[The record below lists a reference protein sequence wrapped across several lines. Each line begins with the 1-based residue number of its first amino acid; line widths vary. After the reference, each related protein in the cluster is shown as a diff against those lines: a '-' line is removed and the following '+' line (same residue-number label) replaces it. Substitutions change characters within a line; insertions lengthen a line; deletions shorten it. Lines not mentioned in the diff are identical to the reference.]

1 MEGTMTVVDTTRG
14 ADTPLGRALAAGD
27 LAEMEVAFTD
37 HQGHMCG
44 KRIPAH
50 RIARGAQV
58 AFCSAALAWDYVG
71 DVHDGTS
78 LTGPDSGYPDAFL
91 RPDPSTYR
99 RLPWRP
105 EAGHV
110 ISDVVDHHGELLPQA
125 PRSVLR
131 RAIERI
137 AGLGYDVRMGLEIEL
152 YLLNADGAPAS
163 TGVHCYSLQ
172 KANDLDPAA
181 SSILHGMGDFVELEG
196 ANVEYGPGQFEVN
209 LANSDALSAAD
220 AGIRLKYGVREM
232 ARREGV
238 KATFMAKPFNKVSGS
253 SMHLHVSLWKDGEP
267 AFAPENG
274 AENPLMRLALGGL
287 IRHLPG
293 IAVYGSPTVNSYKR
307 FEIDSFAPTNVS
319 WGGDNRTVSIR
330 SLVESPSATRIE
342 LRTPAADA
350 NPYWASAALLTAIA
364 AGIQDGDD
372 PGSRGEGYLY
382 GIGDELPQ
390 TLGDAIR
397 VARADA
403 QMVDMLGR
411 QPVED
416 FLHLS
421 SKEWRAFTTQ
431 VSSWDIERYQ
441 GAI

>member
-1 MEGTMTVVDTTRG
+1 MTVVDTTQG
-14 ADTPLGRALAAGD
+14 ADSPLAKALAAGD
-27 LAEMEVAFTD
+27 LSEIEVAFTD

-58 AFCSAALAWDYVG
+58 AFCSAALAWDHVG

-91 RPDPSTYR
+91 RPDPVTFR

-105 EAGHV
+105 GAGHV
-110 ISDVVDHHGELLPQA
+110 IADVVDHHGDPLAQA
-125 PRSVLR
+125 PRTVLR
-131 RAIERI
+131 RAIDRI
-137 AGLGYDVRMGLEIEL
+137 AALGYQVRMGFEIEM
-152 YLLNADGAPAS
+152 YLLGPDGMPAS

-172 KANDLDPAA
+172 KANDLDPAISA
-181 SSILHGMGDFVELEG
+181 ILLGLGDFVELEG
-196 ANVEYGPGQFEVN
+196 GNVEYGPGQFEVN
-209 LANSDALSAAD
+209 LAHADALAAAD
-220 AGIRLKYGVREM
+220 AGIRLKYGVREA

-238 KATFMAKPFNKVSGS
+238 KATFMAKPFNKLSGS
-253 SMHLHVSLWKDGEP
+253 SMHLHTSLWKDGEP
-267 AFAPENG
+267 AFASTDG
-274 AENPLMRLALGGL
+274 TENPLMRRALGGL

-293 IAVYGSPTVNSYKR
+293 IALYGSPTVNSYKR
-307 FEIDSFAPTNVS
+307 FELDSFAPVNVS

-330 SLVESPSATRIE
+330 SLVETPNSTRIE

-350 NPYWASAALLTAIA
+350 NPYWAAAAQLTAIA
-364 AGIQDGDD
+364 AGIEDGDD
-372 PGSRGEGYLY
+372 PGTRGEGYLY
-382 GIGDELPQ
+382 GVGDELPQ

-397 VARADA
+397 AARADER
-403 QMVDMLGR
+403 MVDMLGR
-411 QPVED
+411 EAVED
-416 FLHLS
+416 LLLLS

-431 VSSWDIERYQ
+431 VSAWDIERYQ

>member
-1 MEGTMTVVDTTRG
+1 MTVVDTTRG

-137 AGLGYDVRMGLEIEL
+137 AGLGYDIRMGLEIEL

-181 SSILHGMGDFVELEG
+181 SAILLGLGDFVELEG
-196 ANVEYGPGQFEVN
+196 GNVEYGPGQFEVN
-209 LANSDALSAAD
+209 LANDEAGAGRAAAAEGHSRQAIAVLESNQDESLVLPVARLNYGNLCLDHARLEEADTLFARAWAGLDSTNAAMRGYCGDDLLGRARVRARQGHAAEAEALAATALGLRRGDLPENDADLRDTWLSMAEVSRLTGHPDQAA
-220 AGIRLKYGVREM
+220 EM
-232 ARREGV
+232 LARARRSG
-238 KATFMAKPFNKVSGS
+238 ATQADV
-253 SMHLHVSLWKDGEP
+253 DRY
-267 AFAPENG
+267 PE
-274 AENPLMRLALGGL
+274 
-287 IRHLPG
+287 
-293 IAVYGSPTVNSYKR
+293 
-307 FEIDSFAPTNVS
+307 
-319 WGGDNRTVSIR
+319 
-330 SLVESPSATRIE
+330 
-342 LRTPAADA
+342 
-350 NPYWASAALLTAIA
+350 LL
-364 AGIQDGDD
+364 
-372 PGSRGEGYLY
+372 
-382 GIGDELPQ
+382 
-390 TLGDAIR
+390 
-397 VARADA
+397 
-403 QMVDMLGR
+403 
-411 QPVED
+411 
-416 FLHLS
+416 
-421 SKEWRAFTTQ
+421 
-431 VSSWDIERYQ
+431 VSSR
-441 GAI
+441 